1 MSQTEEKLG
10 SFSENPTRY
19 RKEFLRFSQVCNLTW
34 SDVFYI
40 LNVTAIPDEKD
51 HVWQVAKAHA
61 DHLHNQDWDSP
72 VADEA
77 LPQLDPHGLTSPV
90 TQVSGDSII

>member
-1 MSQTEEKLG
+1 MSHSFLVIPECLAPLLG
-10 SFSENPTRY
+10 RDLLAKVRY

-40 LNVTAIPDEKD
+40 LNVTATPDEKD

-72 VADEA
+72 VADEVV
-77 LPQLDPHGLTSPV
+77 PQLDPRWT
-90 TQVSGDSII
+90 